1 MNASTH
7 TWKDTFEYYGKKL
20 EELSMQAKILKTL
33 VEIGFDAAIKKG
45 WTLEFVLR
53 ILEKV

>member
-7 TWKDTFEYYGKKL
+7 TWRDTFEYYGKKL